1 MSKRDKVFIALG
13 GLLGAGIYLFFE
25 FWLNYWLHIE
35 YAALPRLMMGLLL
48 SAALGCMA
56 GLATR
61 PFADDGL
68 SLVRNSVLHYLGTA
82 LLFAGL
88 ILTMGGNALAC
99 GIWTLILS
107 ALYLG
112 IWLARWIGWY
122 MEIMQIRELLG
133 LSPGHSPLKWRETL
147 PYLPY
152 VLLLCDGLPLA
163 AFLIDKVGHPRPV
176 RHRGPLSAAARHR
189 ICLRRV
195 PRQAAGGVSAL
206 PGGLFPVLSAHGIYP
221 LQLLSH
227 VPLLH
232 GGRPRP
238 DGQCTGMAVPPCGA
252 ENEISNLTSLSVG
265 EGLAPPE
272 SDLR

>member
-82 LLFAGL
+82 LLFAAL

-133 LSPGHSPLKWRETL
+133 LAPGHSPLKWRETL

-163 AFLIDKVGHPRPV
+163 AFLIDKLWSDIPV
-176 RHRGPLSAAARHR
+176 LCG
-189 ICLRRV
+189 IVV
-195 PRQAAGGVSAL
+195 PYLLLPVIGFASGVSLGKRQGVCLLYPAACFLCYL
-206 PGGLFPVLSAHGIYP
+206 PMVFILFNSSAMFHCFM
-221 LQLLSH
+221 
-227 VPLLH
+227 V
-232 GGRPRP
+232 
-238 DGQCTGMAVPPCGA
+238 AVPALMGNVLGWLYRRAVPK
-252 ENEISNLTSLSVG
+252 T
-265 EGLAPPE
+265 
-272 SDLR
+272 R

>member
-25 FWLNYWLHIE
+25 FWLNYWLHID
-35 YAALPRLMMGLLL
+35 YAALPRLILGLVLA
-48 SAALGCMA
+48 AALGCMA

-61 PFADDGL
+61 PFADDGF
-68 SLVRNSVLHYLGTA
+68 SLLRNSLLHYLATA
-82 LLFAGL
+82 ALFAAL
-88 ILTMGGNALAC
+88 ILTMGGNTLAC

-133 LSPGHSPLKWRETL
+133 LAPGHSPLKWRETL

-163 AFLIDKVGHPRPV
+163 AFLIDKTWTE
-176 RHRGPLSAAARHR
+176 
-189 ICLRRV
+189 I
-195 PRQAAGGVSAL
+195 
-206 PGGLFPVLSAHGIYP
+206 PVLSGIVVPYLLLPIIGFTSGVSLGKRQGVCLLYP
-221 LQLLSH
+221 AACFLCYLPMVFILFNSSAMFH
-227 VPLLH
+227 CFMV
-232 GGRPRP
+232 
-238 DGQCTGMAVPPCGA
+238 AVPA
-252 ENEISNLTSLSVG
+252 LTGNVLGWMYRRAV
-265 EGLAPPE
+265 PKN
-272 SDLR
+272 R